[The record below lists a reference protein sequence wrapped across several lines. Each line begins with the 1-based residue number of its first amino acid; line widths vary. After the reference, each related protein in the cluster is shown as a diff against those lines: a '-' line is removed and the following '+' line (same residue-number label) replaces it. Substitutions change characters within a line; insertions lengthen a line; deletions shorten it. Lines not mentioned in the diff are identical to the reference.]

1 MLKINSAQSVSLDL
15 VRLLA
20 AQLVLI
26 GHSLSFLNISEDMS
40 YIQNI
45 GVVLFF
51 ILSGLIISY
60 TVFYKSQYYY
70 TFRLFL
76 IERFARIYTGLVP
89 SLLFIAVADFAVQ
102 HYNVEAY
109 QYSNAYNIKTFIGNL
124 FMLQDYQDIGHYLK
138 WIIPESLHIT
148 SFGSGRPLWT
158 LSIEWWLYM
167 SFGLIYFFYAKSF
180 SWKYILV
187 LIFVSIEP
195 VWNLLYGPS
204 RAHGLTIFWLFGML
218 ATLLVFRPQAL
229 SRSLALV
236 LSIMFLFFSIII
248 VVYTQDAYSVR
259 FAFFMASFLFFMLLY
274 QQKNLKVYNGAFS
287 KTIKFLAGYSFT
299 LYLVHYT
306 ILDIII
312 ALHLSFDKYILAI
325 FSFFIVNFIA
335 MGIAVFTEMKH
346 KVFAKK
352 LKTIVGISHA

>member
-1 MLKINSAQSVSLDL
+1 MLKINPIQSVSLDL
-15 VRLLA
+15 VRLIA
-20 AQLVLI
+20 SQLVLI
-26 GHSLSFLNISEDMS
+26 GHSISLFSIAEDMS
-40 YIQNI
+40 YIQNT

-89 SLLFIAVADFAVQ
+89 SLLFIVAADFTVQ
-102 HYNVEAY
+102 YYNVGSY
-109 QYSNAYNIKTFIGNL
+109 QYSNAYDIKTFIGNL

-138 WIIPESLHIT
+138 PIIPESLHIT

-180 SWKYILV
+180 SWKYVLILV
-187 LIFVSIEP
+187 FVSIEP
-195 VWNLLYGPS
+195 LWNLLYGPS
-204 RAHGLTIFWLFGML
+204 RAHGLTIYWLFGVL
-218 ATLLVFRPQAL
+218 ATLLVFRYQAL
-229 SRSLALV
+229 SRSLALA

-248 VVYTQDAYSVR
+248 VLYTQDAYSVR
-259 FAFFMASFLFFMLLY
+259 FAFFIASFLFFMLLY
-274 QQKNLKVYNGAFS
+274 QQKNLKLYNGTFS
-287 KTIKFLAGYSFT
+287 KAIKFLAGYSFT

-306 ILDIII
+306 ILDIIV
-312 ALHLSFDKYILAI
+312 ALELNIDKYILAM
-325 FSFFIVNFIA
+325 FSFIIINIIA
-335 MGIAVFTEMKH
+335 MSIALFTEMKH

-352 LKTIVGISHA
+352 LKTIAGIYNA